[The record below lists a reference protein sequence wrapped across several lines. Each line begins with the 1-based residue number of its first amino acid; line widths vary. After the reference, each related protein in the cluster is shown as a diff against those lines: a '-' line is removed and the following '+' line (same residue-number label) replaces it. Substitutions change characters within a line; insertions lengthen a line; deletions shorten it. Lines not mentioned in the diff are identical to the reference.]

1 MALQVRSMKVMVVMR
16 HQPQIGQAM
25 QGRKRK
31 REMVCDHSYIFNT
44 GFTYPNFE
52 LAQLKFLCFL
62 QGDGSN
68 ECKKRGRGTVKG
80 LAAATKR
87 VKDRTQKLPIEFS
100 SRLEG
105 PVGPNYRT
113 FVDEVVLF
121 TRKRAPLL
129 GVNSWKDIKENVKN
143 VIAEEILVR
152 CILFFVPNH
161 VMHKINHD
169 EPFIVL

>member
-1 MALQVRSMKVMVVMR
+1 MTLQVKMMKVMVVMR
-16 HQPQIGQAM
+16 HHPQIGRAM

-80 LAAATKR
+80 SAAATK
-87 VKDRTQKLPIEFS
+87 
-100 SRLEG
+100 
-105 PVGPNYRT
+105 
-113 FVDEVVLF
+113 
-121 TRKRAPLL
+121 
-129 GVNSWKDIKENVKN
+129 
-143 VIAEEILVR
+143 
-152 CILFFVPNH
+152 
-161 VMHKINHD
+161 
-169 EPFIVL
+169 